1 MHLYLVGY
9 RGSGK
14 TTLAKRLSE
23 ELGLPWFDSDIEVE
37 KAEGVTIREIFDKH
51 GETGF
56 RDREVA
62 AIDRLSQQPT
72 AIIALGG
79 GAILRP
85 KNRQTIQRTGV
96 CVWLNAQPAEL
107 AKRIHGD
114 VLTAQRRPAL
124 TGLSSFDEIV
134 SLLARREPL
143 YQDVSQLKIET
154 DQDDLEN
161 LAKQVAS
168 WYQQRRNEEAQS

>member
-14 TTLAKRLSE
+14 TTLAKLLSDQ
-23 ELGLPWFDSDIEVE
+23 LGLPWFDSDIEVE
-37 KAEGVTIREIFDKH
+37 TKEGVSIREIFDKH

-62 AIDRLSQQPT
+62 AVERLSQLPT

-85 KNRQTIQRTGV
+85 KNRQTIQRTGC
-96 CVWLNAQPAEL
+96 CVWLNAQPEEL

-114 VLTAQRRPAL
+114 VSTAQRRPAL
-124 TGLSSFDEIV
+124 TGLSSFEEIV

-143 YQDVSQLKIET
+143 YQEVSQLKVET
-154 DQDDLEN
+154 DREPLHDI
-161 LAKQVAS
+161 AKRVAI
-168 WYQQRRNEEAQS
+168 WYQQRCNEEVPT

>member
-23 ELGLPWFDSDIEVE
+23 QLGLPWFDSDIEVE
-37 KAEGVTIREIFDKH
+37 KSEGVTIREIFDKH

-62 AIDRLSQQPT
+62 AIERLSQQP
-72 AIIALGG
+72 ASIIALGG

-85 KNRQTIQRTGV
+85 KNRQTIQRTGA
-96 CVWLNAQPAEL
+96 CVWLNAQPQEL

-143 YQDVSQLKIET
+143 YQEVSQLKVET
-154 DQDDLEN
+154 DQDPLDN
-161 LAKQVAS
+161 IAQQVAT
-168 WYQQRRNEEAQS
+168 WFQQRCNEEAQS

>member
-9 RGSGK
+9 RGTGK
-14 TTLAKRLSE
+14 TTLAKYLSDQ
-23 ELGLPWFDSDIEVE
+23 LGLPWFDSDIEVE
-37 KAEGVTIREIFDKH
+37 KMEGMTIREIFEKH

-62 AIDRLSQQPT
+62 AIERLSQQP
-72 AIIALGG
+72 ASVIALGG

-85 KNRQTIQRTGV
+85 KNRQTIQRTGA
-96 CVWLNAQPAEL
+96 CVWLNAQPEEL

-124 TGLSSFDEIV
+124 TGLSSIDEIV

-143 YQDVSQLKIET
+143 YEEVSQLKVET
-154 DQDDLEN
+154 DQDSLESIV
-161 LAKQVAS
+161 KRVAV
-168 WYQQRRNEEAQS
+168 WYQQRRKEDAPS

>member
-23 ELGLPWFDSDIEVE
+23 QLGLPWFDSDIEVE
-37 KAEGVTIREIFDKH
+37 KSEGVTIREIFDKH

-62 AIDRLSQQPT
+62 AIERLSQQP
-72 AIIALGG
+72 ASIIALGG

-85 KNRQTIQRTGV
+85 KNRQTIQRTGA
-96 CVWLNAQPAEL
+96 CVWLNAQPQEL

-143 YQDVSQLKIET
+143 YQEVSQLKVET
-154 DQDDLEN
+154 DQDPLDN
-161 LAKQVAS
+161 IAQQVAA
-168 WYQQRRNEEAQS
+168 WFLQRCNEEAQS

>member
-14 TTLAKRLSE
+14 TTLAKALSVR
-23 ELGLPWFDSDIEVE
+23 LGLPWFDSDIEVE
-37 KAEGVTIREIFDKH
+37 RADGITIREIFEKH

-62 AIDRLSQQPT
+62 AIERLSQQP
-72 AIIALGG
+72 ASIIALGG

-96 CVWLNAQPAEL
+96 CVWLNAQPEEL

-114 VLTAQRRPAL
+114 VLTQQRRPAL
-124 TGLSSFDEIV
+124 TGLSSHEEIV

-143 YQDVSQLKIET
+143 YQEVSQLKVET
-154 DQDDLEN
+154 DEGTWDNVVER
-161 LAKQVAS
+161 VAS
-168 WYQQRRNEEAQS
+168 WYQLRRLGEIQS

>member
-14 TTLAKRLSE
+14 TTLAKHLSE
-23 ELGLPWFDSDIEVE
+23 LLSLPWCDSDVEVE
-37 KAEGVTIREIFDKH
+37 TSEGCSIREIFDKH

-62 AIDRLSQQPT
+62 AIDRLSQRPSSV
-72 AIIALGG
+72 IALGG

-85 KNRQTIQRTGV
+85 KNRQTVVRTGR
-96 CVWLNAQPAEL
+96 CVWLTAAPEEL
-107 AKRIHGD
+107 AKRIYAD
-114 VLTAQRRPAL
+114 VSSAERRPAL
-124 TGLSSFDEIV
+124 TNLGQLEEIR

-143 YQDVSQLKIET
+143 YREVANLTIET
-154 DQDDLEN
+154 DSAPLEEI
-161 LAKQVAS
+161 ARRIAD
-168 WYQQRRNEEAQS
+168 WYQQFGREEVSN

>member
-14 TTLAKRLSE
+14 TTLAKCLSE
-23 ELGLPWFDSDIEVE
+23 QLGIPWFDSDIEVE
-37 KAEGVTIREIFDKH
+37 RAEGFSIREIFDRH

-62 AIDRLSQQPT
+62 AIERLSQRPS
-72 AIIALGG
+72 AVIALGG

-85 KNRQTIQRTGV
+85 KNRQTISGTGV
-96 CVWLNAQPAEL
+96 CVWLNAQPSEL

-114 VLTAQRRPAL
+114 MTTAQRRPAL
-124 TGLSSFDEIV
+124 TGLSSYDEIV

-143 YQDVSQLKIET
+143 YQEVSQLKIET
-154 DQDDLEN
+154 DQEPLESI
-161 LAKQVAS
+161 AQRVAA
-168 WYQQRRNEEAQS
+168 WYQKQCNEETKP

>member
-14 TTLAKRLSE
+14 TTLAKRLSQQ
-23 ELGLPWFDSDIEVE
+23 LGLPWFDSDIEVE
-37 KAEGVTIREIFDKH
+37 KAEGATIREIFDKH

-62 AIDRLSQQPT
+62 AIERLSQQPSS
-72 AIIALGG
+72 IIALGG

-85 KNRQTIQRTGV
+85 KNRQTIQRTGA
-96 CVWLNAQPAEL
+96 CVWLSAQPEEL

-114 VLTAQRRPAL
+114 VLTAERRPAL

-143 YQDVSQLKIET
+143 YQEVSQLKIET
-154 DQDDLEN
+154 DHEALDNITQ
-161 LAKQVAS
+161 QVAT
-168 WYQQRRNEEAQS
+168 WFQQRCNEDAPS